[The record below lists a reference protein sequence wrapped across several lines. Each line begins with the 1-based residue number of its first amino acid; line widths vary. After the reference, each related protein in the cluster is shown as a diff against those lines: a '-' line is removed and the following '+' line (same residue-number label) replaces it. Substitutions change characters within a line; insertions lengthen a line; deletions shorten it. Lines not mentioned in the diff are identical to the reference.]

1 MMITT
6 VQGLLCHEWASTRN
20 DKWEENDG
28 KHNQS
33 SKVFHL
39 YWWLVLDVPR
49 TQWGIQVLAATD
61 NTDTACGH
69 IAQCYH
75 KTLVAVFF

>member
-6 VQGLLCHEWASTRN
+6 VPCLWRHERASARN

-28 KHNQS
+28 GYNQS

-39 YWWLVLDVPR
+39 YW
-49 TQWGIQVLAATD
+49 
-61 NTDTACGH
+61 
-69 IAQCYH
+69 
-75 KTLVAVFF
+75 